1 MKKKKPIIALT
12 GPSGAG
18 KTNIKSIFDAI
29 FKENQIKA
37 VYIQGDS
44 FHKYTRTEMEAL
56 NKTES
61 SLTHFSPKSNHLD
74 LLADLFKNFSISGKG
89 MARQYAHSE
98 KDAKN
103 LGVNI
108 GCFSEWKEIEQTY
121 DILFYEGLHG
131 GYKDDQID
139 ITRYV
144 DLLIGI
150 TPSINLEWVQ
160 KSHRDLLVRGYSK
173 QQVKRLIIRRLPDY
187 LDYICPQFSRT
198 DANLE
203 RIPLVDLSD
212 PFKVESIPSDE
223 SSIYMLSIKNE
234 SVFKNLDHTQQ
245 KKWNMFNEKL
255 GSATQTIRA
264 KDLKNCLKDV
274 FLPTILNLI
283 NQG

>member
-29 FKENQIKA
+29 FRENRIKA
-37 VYIQGDS
+37 IYIQGDS

-56 NKTES
+56 DKTIS
-61 SLTHFSPKSNHLD
+61 PFTHFSPKSNHLD
-74 LLADLFKNFSISGKG
+74 LLEELFKNFSISGKG
-89 MARQYAHSE
+89 MARQYAHS
-98 KDAKN
+98 KVDAEN

-139 ITRYV
+139 ITQYV

-173 QQVKRLIIRRLPDY
+173 HQVKELIIKRLPDY

-212 PFKVESIPSDE
+212 PFKVESIPSDKN
-223 SSIYMLSIKNE
+223 SIYMLSIKND
-234 SVFKNLDHTQQ
+234 SILKNLEHTQ
-245 KKWNMFNEKL
+245 KTKWNIFKGKL
-255 GSATQTIRA
+255 GSTTQTVLA
-264 KDLKNCLKDV
+264 KDLKNCLESI

-283 NQG
+283 NQR

>member
-1 MKKKKPIIALT
+1 MKIKRPIIALT

-18 KTNIKSIFDAI
+18 KTNIKSIFDVI
-29 FKENQIKA
+29 FKEHQIKA
-37 VYIQGDS
+37 IYIQGDS
-44 FHKYTRTEMEAL
+44 FHKYTRAEMEEL
-56 NKTES
+56 DKKMS
-61 SLTHFSPKSNHLD
+61 PLTHFSPKSNHLD

-89 MARQYAHSE
+89 LARKYAHSE

-103 LGVNI
+103 LGVSI
-108 GCFSEWKEIEQTY
+108 GCFSEWEEIKQTY

-131 GYKDDQID
+131 GYKDDEID
-139 ITRYV
+139 ITQYV

-160 KSHRDLLVRGYSK
+160 KSHRDLLIRGYSK
-173 QQVKRLIIRRLPDY
+173 QQVKKLIIKRLPDY

-212 PFKVESIPSDE
+212 PFKVESIPTDE
-223 SSIYMLSIKNE
+223 NSIYMLTIKNK
-234 SVFKNLDHTQQ
+234 SILKNLEQAHQKEWNLFSNESGKPTQI
-245 KKWNMFNEKL
+245 
-255 GSATQTIRA
+255 IRPNT
-264 KDLKNCLKDV
+264 LKNCLKNA

-283 NQG
+283 NQS